1 MRRFLLLIVSILLST
16 LSYAQSAEFY
26 TIEITESG
34 DTIYILPPQLDSTML
49 GRDIVSVIN
58 NDLNSDISVKQSDEI
73 RSAFSRY
80 KRANSERKIVGYR
93 IRIFFD
99 NSQDARVRSSEVASE
114 FTHTF
119 PSIRVYRNYT
129 NPYFKVTVGDF
140 RTKSDALKFKKTLE
154 GLYPAMF
161 VVKEYINYPAL

>member
-16 LSYAQSAEFY
+16 LSYAQSAESY

-58 NDLNSDISVKQSDEI
+58 NDLTSDISVKQSDEI

-99 NSQDARVRSSEVASE
+99 NSQDARVR
-114 FTHTF
+114 
-119 PSIRVYRNYT
+119 
-129 NPYFKVTVGDF
+129 
-140 RTKSDALKFKKTLE
+140 
-154 GLYPAMF
+154 
-161 VVKEYINYPAL
+161 

>member
-1 MRRFLLLIVSILLST
+1 MKRYLLVIVSIFVTT
-16 LSYAQSAEFY
+16 LAYSQSAV
-26 TIEITESG
+26 THMIEVTESG
-34 DTIYILPPQLDSTML
+34 DTIYIIPPQIDSTML

-58 NDLNSDISVKQSDEI
+58 NDDYSNISVKQSDEI

-80 KRANSERKIVGYR
+80 KRNNSERKIVGYR

-99 NSQDARVRSSEVASE
+99 NSQDARVRSSEVASN
-114 FTHTF
+114 FTQMY
-119 PSIRVYRNYT
+119 PAVRVYRNYT

-140 RTKSDALKFKKTLE
+140 RTKSDALKFKQSLE
-154 GLYPAMF
+154 GIYPAMF